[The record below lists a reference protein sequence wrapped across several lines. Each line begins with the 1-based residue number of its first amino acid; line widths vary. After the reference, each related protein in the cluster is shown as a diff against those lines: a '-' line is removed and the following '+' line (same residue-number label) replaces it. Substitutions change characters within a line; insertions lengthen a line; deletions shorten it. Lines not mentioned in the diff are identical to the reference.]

1 MSQNEWTVEQEICRI
16 AGCSTFSTA
25 LRELGILSWNV
36 EQYSIRKDPQK
47 WVRGGAE
54 TYVYKFEIEPK
65 PGTTSMLIMKACV
78 AFSVASPMDSILREW
93 ISRRN
98 ILAAAG
104 ASVPRLYGYKNVVL
118 IEEFI
123 RYPIKQV
130 LTNTSRGSCS
140 LLLLKLAELAGI
152 YSRLRF
158 VPIDPFADLRSRG
171 EDVVVIDFG
180 EDLGPQRT
188 ELPESSEVF
197 TVLLKTLDVWGIQV
211 DQGTFYNMRQCFT
224 VAAGT

>member
-1 MSQNEWTVEQEICRI
+1 MSQDEWTVEQEICRI
-16 AGCSTFSTA
+16 AGCSKFSTA
-25 LRELGILSWNV
+25 LRDLGIVSDNV
-36 EQYSIRKDPQK
+36 EHYSIRKDQR

-54 TYVYKFEIEPK
+54 TYVYKFEIKPK
-65 PGTTSMLIMKACV
+65 PGTTSVLIMKACV
-78 AFSVASPMDSILREW
+78 AFSVASSMDSILREW
-93 ISRRN
+93 LSRRN

-123 RYPIKQV
+123 RYPITQI
-130 LTNTSRGSCS
+130 LTNENRGSS
-140 LLLLKLAELAGI
+140 SLLLKLAELAGI

-171 EDVVVIDFG
+171 DDVVVIDFG

-188 ELPESSEVF
+188 ELSESSEVF
-197 TVLLKTLDVWGIQV
+197 TVLLQTLDVWGVHV
-211 DQGTFYNMRQCFT
+211 DQGTLYNMRHCFT